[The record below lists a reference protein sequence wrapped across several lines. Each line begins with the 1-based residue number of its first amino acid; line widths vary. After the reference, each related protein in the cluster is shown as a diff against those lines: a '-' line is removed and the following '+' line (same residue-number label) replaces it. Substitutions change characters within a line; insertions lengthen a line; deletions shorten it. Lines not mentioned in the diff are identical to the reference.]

1 MACRAIL
8 RSMQVSAPE
17 LPSTPRIRETRTRLI
32 IIVLAL
38 TLALVSLAVAAF
50 WNHYK
55 IGLFSEYRAGY
66 ASVVPEAAPGATF
79 TFDPC
84 LSAMHNVF
92 PHQPVDG
99 VWPEDVTAYFTGC
112 SDRLRGLTADPWR
125 LHNYL
130 RL

>member
-1 MACRAIL
+1 ML
-8 RSMQVSAPE
+8 RIMQVSAPE
-17 LPSTPRIRETRTRLI
+17 LPTASRILETRPTRRILI
-32 IIVLAL
+32 VVVL
-38 TLALVSLAVAAF
+38 TLGLLSLAAAAF

-66 ASVVPEAAPGATF
+66 ASVAPEAATGAAF

-84 LSAMHNVF
+84 LAAMRSVF
-92 PHQPVDG
+92 PRQPVDG

-130 RL
+130 HL